1 MEFKEIKKTLTQYA
15 KYVIQQS
22 RSNLTK
28 GKHNST
34 KELYRSLG
42 FELDQEKNAFLL
54 EFLMEDYGAFQDK
67 GVSGIKSS
75 YTRKGTSVFNK
86 NFKYGSGTGKKGGL
100 TKGIDKWLR
109 SKKFQ
114 WRNKKTGRFMSY
126 QSMRYIIVRS
136 IYNKGLRQTLFFSN
150 PFNKGLQKYGNELVN
165 AFALDLENSLMLG
178 TKK

>member
-1 MEFKEIKKTLTQYA
+1 MEFKEIKDTLRKYA
-15 KYVIQQS
+15 RYVIQQS

-28 GKHNST
+28 GKHNT
-34 KELYRSLG
+34 TRELYNSLG
-42 FELDQEKNAFLL
+42 FELDQEKDAFLI
-54 EFLMEDYGAFQDK
+54 EFFMEDYGAFQDK
-67 GVSGIKSS
+67 GVSGVKSS

-100 TKGIDKWLR
+100 TKGIDKWIKQKR
-109 SKKFQ
+109 FQFRDKK
-114 WRNKKTGRFMSY
+114 GRFMSY

-150 PFNKGLQKYGNELVN
+150 PFNKGLQKYGDALLN
-165 AFALDLENSLMLG
+165 AFALDIENTLMLG